1 MNSADVLAR
10 PQFPDSLLQI
20 ARASL
25 PSTILTIWPLVTCHA
40 TLPLIKVR
48 RRKNLAIFCSFSV
61 LQEYTIMATL
71 PVIGVRRKNLD
82 MFAFAGIHLFPF
94 PPSLSSSSPLY
105 QVKNVWFR
113 KNQSKESIFLKRAF
127 MCCYSFWQ
135 VYSPP
140 PCWAAPHSFI
150 KYIQNVLLW
159 QKRFFAKRALF
170 CVVAAFGKN
179 TPLSLPSACWAAPH
193 PFIKSPDA
201 TATPLLE
208 GAASWGGEKTLYFF
222 QNEKYFFPK
231 YEAYQASI
239 HGWMGGVR
247 KVIGQRVV
255 CWLLLL
261 TRISDSS
268 YVYLPPPAHRYK

>member
-1 MNSADVLAR
+1 MVSSIFWSGRKFGWKKSNFGLCVAKTRVRALYISKQPPTGVTWTWMNSADVLAR

-135 VYSPP
+135 VK
-140 PCWAAPHSFI
+140 H
-150 KYIQNVLLW
+150 
-159 QKRFFAKRALF
+159 
-170 CVVAAFGKN
+170 
-179 TPLSLPSACWAAPH
+179 
-193 PFIKSPDA
+193 
-201 TATPLLE
+201 
-208 GAASWGGEKTLYFF
+208 
-222 QNEKYFFPK
+222 
-231 YEAYQASI
+231 
-239 HGWMGGVR
+239 
-247 KVIGQRVV
+247 
-255 CWLLLL
+255 
-261 TRISDSS
+261 
-268 YVYLPPPAHRYK
+268 